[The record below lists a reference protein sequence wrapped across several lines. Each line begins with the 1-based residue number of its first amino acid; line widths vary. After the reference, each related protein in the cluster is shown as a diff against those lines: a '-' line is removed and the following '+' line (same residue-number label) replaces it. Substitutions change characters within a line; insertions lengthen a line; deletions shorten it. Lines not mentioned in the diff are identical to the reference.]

1 MNHDVFISY
10 SSKNRSAATEVCNAL
25 EENGVRCWIA
35 PRNITAGAQYGDLIE
50 DAIKTCKVVVVLF
63 SESAAA
69 SQWVSGELNV
79 AFEENKTIIPLRL
92 DQTPLKGQNRVMLNQ
107 RHWIDGSADYRA
119 KFTDLVLAVTQA
131 TGKQETA
138 DYESFPQQPQATVSQ
153 HSPAPAV
160 ATPTPKTSAHTTAA
174 APMPKTSAHATA
186 AAPMPKASASN
197 AAPTSQHKQFSGPV
211 ELKYGR
217 TAKSVM
223 NKHSVTISASRPVS
237 ASGQPLRSAQPV
249 TGTRTATVT
258 PHTTGNRMQN
268 QANMAVARQ
277 QHMQQHKEAT
287 PVGTQQKQ
295 ESAALWKI
303 LVPIAAGVILIAAAI
318 LAFVL

>member
-10 SSKNRSAATEVCNAL
+10 SSKNRTAAQEVCNVL
-25 EENGVRCWIA
+25 EENDIRCWIA

-79 AFEENKTIIPLRL
+79 AFEENKIIIPLRI

-119 KFTDLVLAVTQA
+119 KFTDLVLAVSQA
-131 TGKQETA
+131 TGSRQDSTESNISQQKQ
-138 DYESFPQQPQATVSQ
+138 Q
-153 HSPAPAV
+153 
-160 ATPTPKTSAHTTAA
+160 TAA
-174 APMPKTSAHATA
+174 APTTPAAAPVAPAATPVAPAAAPVAAAKTSA
-186 AAPMPKASASN
+186 APSPNASAS
-197 AAPTSQHKQFSGPV
+197 AHKQFSGPV

-223 NKHSVTISASRPVS
+223 AKRAVPITAGATPRPVS
-237 ASGQPLRSAQPV
+237 ASGQPLKSAKPV
-249 TGTRTATVT
+249 TGARGAASA
-258 PHTTGNRMQN
+258 PRTTGSSAQN
-268 QANMAVARQ
+268 HTGLAAARQ
-277 QHMQQHKEAT
+277 YHAQQHGVTVAPQNKKSN
-287 PVGTQQKQ
+287 P
-295 ESAALWKI
+295 ALWKI
-303 LVPIAAGVILIAAAI
+303 VVPIVAGVILIVTA
-318 LAFVL
+318 VLFLVL